1 MTSKLKVEQI
11 AHTNNVSAINID
23 SGGRVLTSARPAF
36 SVEANLSAPYQG
48 VNLFGSTLKV
58 NFNVGSHFATSGTN
72 QGGFVAP
79 VTGLYQLAFNCF
91 SCASNG
97 GSTTGTFQSQFT
109 KNGDTDS
116 NQIGIQGYGNTSSN
130 AYQQIMSVQIF
141 QLSANDVVKVRVKG
155 ALYAYANTDY
165 HTNPTFSGYLIG

>member
-1 MTSKLKVEQI
+1 MTSKLKVQTI
-11 AHTNNVSAINID
+11 AHTNNTSAMSID
-23 SGGRVLTSARPAF
+23 SSGRVTTSARPAF
-36 SVEANLSAPYQG
+36 SVEANLSSPYQG

-58 NFNVGSHFATSGTN
+58 NFNVGSHFATSGTH

-91 SCASNG
+91 SSASNG

-109 KNGDTDS
+109 KNGDTD
-116 NQIGIQGYGNTSSN
+116 NEQIGIQGYGYSASNT
-130 AYQQIMSVQIF
+130 YQQIMSVQIF
-141 QLSANDVVKVRVKG
+141 QLTANDVVKVRIKG
-155 ALYAYANTDY
+155 LYAYASTDY